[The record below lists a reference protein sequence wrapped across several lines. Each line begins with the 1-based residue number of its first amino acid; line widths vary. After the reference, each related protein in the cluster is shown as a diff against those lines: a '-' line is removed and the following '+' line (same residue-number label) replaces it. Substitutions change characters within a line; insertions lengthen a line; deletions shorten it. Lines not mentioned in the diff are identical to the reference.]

1 MREAKENYR
10 LSNTIINSAS
20 GFGKS
25 YRKNIHNRIGFTRS
39 YDHGESLILASAG
52 LGKGRLY
59 FRPLYK
65 KEKVHNIE
73 F

>member
-1 MREAKENYR
+1 MTKSILRVSVRKPKSMREAKENYR

-39 YDHGESLILASAG
+39 YDLGESLIHAFVGLAI
-52 LGKGRLY
+52 L
-59 FRPLYK
+59 
-65 KEKVHNIE
+65 
-73 F
+73 